1 MKKCAVFL
9 MCLIIIL
16 TMVACGKKPE
26 MESET
31 EPTPTERYRIYPID
45 WILPKISTK
54 YETLEEAADEAT
66 FMANNVYAET
76 NRVLTPR
83 ELMESK
89 GVFVWLEERDA
100 YTYANNDGFPAWV
113 EDGVLSFK
121 DESLDLKDADSDVLE
136 QYGETWRVWL
146 TKPTDSERMSSNW
159 VK

>member
-1 MKKCAVFL
+1 MSVLCRYCKAEMSLQQIGHDESGDPAYLECFYECPECGSQSPHVTE
-9 MCLIIIL
+9 L
-16 TMVACGKKPE
+16 T
-26 MESET
+26 
-31 EPTPTERYRIYPID
+31 I
-45 WILPKISTK
+45 
-54 YETLEEAADEAT
+54 YETLEEAADEVT
-66 FMANNVYAET
+66 FIANNVYAEI

-100 YTYANNDGFPAWV
+100 YTYTNNDGFPAWV
-113 EDGVLSFK
+113 EAGVLSFK

>member
-1 MKKCAVFL
+1 MSVLCRYCKAE
-9 MCLIIIL
+9 MSNQQIGYDESDGL
-16 TMVACGKKPE
+16 TYLECFYECPECGSQSPHV
-26 MESET
+26 T
-31 EPTPTERYRIYPID
+31 GLTI
-45 WILPKISTK
+45 
-54 YETLEEAADEAT
+54 YETLEEAADEAA

-76 NRVLTPR
+76 NRVLTTR

-100 YTYANNDGFPAWV
+100 YTYANSDGFPAWV

>member
-1 MKKCAVFL
+1 MSVLCRYCKAKMSLQQIGCDESRDPTYLECFYE
-9 MCLIIIL
+9 CPE
-16 TMVACGKKPE
+16 CGSRSPHVIELASCETPE
-26 MESET
+26 E
-31 EPTPTERYRIYPID
+31 
-45 WILPKISTK
+45 L
-54 YETLEEAADEAT
+54 ADEAT
-66 FMANNVYAET
+66 FMANNVYIET
-76 NRVLTPR
+76 DRVLTPR

-100 YTYANNDGFPAWV
+100 YTHTNNDGFPAWV
-113 EDGVLSFK
+113 EAGVLSFK